1 MELQF
6 LTNFD
11 TEILIQYLF
20 TETKGYIEIVSSVFL
35 IFLTTLTLIKM
46 TDWMALRIFSCNN
59 KTPSF
64 LSLVLIIQ
72 FFEGRSRHAVTLIVM
87 KLFDIHQT
95 LKITSLGNKNFR
107 SLQTFFYLLG
117 NTSH

>member
-64 LSLVLIIQ
+64 LSLVFIIQ
-72 FFEGRSRHAVTLIVM
+72 FFEGRSRHTVTLIVM
-87 KLFDIHQT
+87 KLLTYTKH
-95 LKITSLGNKNFR
+95 
-107 SLQTFFYLLG
+107 
-117 NTSH
+117 